1 MCVDILI
8 RYNRSTSSSAASV
21 ASTAAQEP
29 SRQAKVPTFCRDFER
44 GFCRFGARC
53 KYIHKKR
60 SDQQMYMS
68 INVKCINLKAQRAEE
83 QKRAELQALRE
94 EHADM
99 LVFLKD
105 VRNLA
110 LQRLQT
116 VPAHNVVRQNAIS
129 AFIETLENRHA
140 LLEKTLHGK
149 PWADEARL

>member
-1 MCVDILI
+1 
-8 RYNRSTSSSAASV
+8 
-21 ASTAAQEP
+21 
-29 SRQAKVPTFCRDFER
+29 
-44 GFCRFGARC
+44 
-53 KYIHKKR
+53 
-60 SDQQMYMS
+60 MYMS
-68 INVKCINLKAQRAEE
+68 INVECINLKARRAEE
-83 QKRAELQALRE
+83 QKRAELQALRDE
-94 EHADM
+94 QADM

-105 VRNLA
+105 MRNLA